1 MANLVVSEESLIPLL
16 GVSDANP
23 TPLVGSGPVDLLELS
38 DSSAEEEGG
47 EKLDERIPGD
57 NLQGTKEGVV
67 DEVENPPASTT
78 NEAGGASYQ
87 LEARVAEEDLDRVE
101 N

>member
-1 MANLVVSEESLIPLL
+1 MANLVVSEESLIPIL

-23 TPLVGSGPVDLLELS
+23 TPLLGSGPVDLLELS

-47 EKLDERIPGD
+47 EKSDEQIPWD
-57 NLQGTKEGVV
+57 NPQGTEEGVV
-67 DEVENPPASTT
+67 DEVENPPADS
-78 NEAGGASYQ
+78 GPSWASDQ
-87 LEARVAEEDLDRVE
+87 LEARVAEEDLDCVE